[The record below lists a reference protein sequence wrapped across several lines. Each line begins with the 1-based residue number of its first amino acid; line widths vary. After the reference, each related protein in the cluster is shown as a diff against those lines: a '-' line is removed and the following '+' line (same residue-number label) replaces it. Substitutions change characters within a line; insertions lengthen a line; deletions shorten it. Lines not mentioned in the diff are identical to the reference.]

1 MLDGRKVGSGER
13 VTRER
18 SINCFEIDE
27 WFLGP
32 EEAADRECERKCSV
46 SRDRRS
52 RSKAAME

>member
-1 MLDGRKVGSGER
+1 VLDGRKVGSGER